1 MQPLIASQPWTSNPH
16 PPISGVV
23 VAGGRSQRMG
33 HDKRRLR
40 LWGDDGSTLL
50 EHTVALVRD
59 VCDDVVVVLN
69 DPDAWPHLPARIV
82 GDVYGDGGA
91 LGGIYS
97 GLYAMQHAHAF
108 VVAADM
114 PLLNTS
120 LVQWMIR
127 QPRDYDVL
135 IPQVA
140 DNSRARNRLGVES
153 LHAIYSRACLAPM
166 QRQLDDGNPQVIGFF
181 DHVRV
186 RVIDPA
192 TLRQF
197 DPNGTA
203 FANVNTPD
211 DVQRVHATIHAS
223 KLERRP

>member
-1 MQPLIASQPWTSNPH
+1 MTLPTPQ

-33 HDKRRLR
+33 HDKRRLQ
-40 LWGDDGSTLL
+40 LWGDNGPTLL
-50 EHTVALVRD
+50 EHTVALVRG

-69 DPDAWPHLPARIV
+69 DPDAWPHLHARIV
-82 GDVYGDGGA
+82 GDAYRDGGA

-97 GLYAMQHAHAF
+97 GLHAAQHAHAF

-114 PLLNTS
+114 PLLNTA
-120 LVQWMIR
+120 LVQWMIG

-135 IPQVA
+135 IPSVA
-140 DNSRARNRLGVES
+140 DSRRARNRLGVES

-166 QRQLDDGNPQVIGFF
+166 QRQLDAGNPQVIGFF
-181 DHVRV
+181 DQVRV
-186 RVIDPA
+186 RMIDPA

-197 DPNGTA
+197 DPDGTA

-211 DVQRVHATIHAS
+211 DVQRVHATIRAS
-223 KLERRP
+223 KGECGP